1 MFLKGERGEG
11 RLGTLIGLIVLAISI
26 YLGVKVVPVMI
37 NGYAFRDY
45 LEEEARFAGLRNRDE
60 EVKKR
65 VLRKAQDLDLPIT
78 AKDILISR
86 TSTHFDIKVK
96 YVVPIETP
104 VYTYNW
110 NFDEAIRAPLF

>member
-1 MFLKGERGEG
+1 M
-11 RLGTLIGLIVLAISI
+11 AI
-26 YLGVKVVPVMI
+26 YLGVKFVPVLI

-65 VLRKAQDLDLPIT
+65 VLRKAQELELPVA
-78 AKDILISR
+78 AKDILINR
-86 TSTHFDIKVK
+86 TNTHFDIKVK

-104 VYTYNW
+104 VYTYRW
-110 NFDEAIRAPLF
+110 IFDEAIGAPLF